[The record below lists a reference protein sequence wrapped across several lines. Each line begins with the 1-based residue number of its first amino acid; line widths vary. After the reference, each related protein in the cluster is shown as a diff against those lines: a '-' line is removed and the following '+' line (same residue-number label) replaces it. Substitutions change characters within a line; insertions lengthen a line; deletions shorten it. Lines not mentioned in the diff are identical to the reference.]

1 MLTKLFFVLAL
12 TTLAHA
18 DIESDWG
25 LAEEDVYGETYG
37 EARLLDSV
45 FNNTSIGKKIMPK
58 KYRTSSFYVYIF
70 ILLTNF
76 GKTLSWGSRLLPNL
90 NFS

>member
-1 MLTKLFFVLAL
+1 MLSKLFFVLAL

-45 FNNTSIGKKIMPK
+45 FNNTSIGKKNLCPK
-58 KYRTSSFYVYIF
+58 NIELGTSSFYVH
-70 ILLTNF
+70 
-76 GKTLSWGSRLLPNL
+76 
-90 NFS
+90 

>member
-45 FNNTSIGKKIMPK
+45 FNNTSIGKKKILPK
-58 KYRTSSFYVYIF
+58 KYRISSFYVYIF
-70 ILLTNF
+70 ILLTKF
-76 GKTLSWGSRLLPNL
+76 GKTLS
-90 NFS
+90 

>member
-45 FNNTSIGKKIMPK
+45 FNNTSIGKKKLCPK
-58 KYRTSSFYVYIF
+58 NIELVHSMYIY
-70 ILLTNF
+70 LYYTDQLWENVE
-76 GKTLSWGSRLLPNL
+76 LR
-90 NFS
+90 

>member
-76 GKTLSWGSRLLPNL
+76 GKTLS
-90 NFS
+90 